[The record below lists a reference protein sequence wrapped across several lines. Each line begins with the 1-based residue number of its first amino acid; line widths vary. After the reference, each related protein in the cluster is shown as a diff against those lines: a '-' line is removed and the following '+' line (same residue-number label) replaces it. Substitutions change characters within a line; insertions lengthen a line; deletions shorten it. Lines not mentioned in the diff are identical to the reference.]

1 MSVAKRPTVDAPHGP
16 GRPRTVCTPSDSGST
31 VTTYLPTREHDRL
44 VELAH
49 QSGQS
54 LSATIR
60 GLLFSTD
67 K

>member
-1 MSVAKRPTVDAPHGP
+1 MSVAKRPTVDVPHGP
-16 GRPRTVCTPSDSGST
+16 GRPRTVCTPSESGST
-31 VTTYLPTREHDRL
+31 VTTYLPSREHDRL
-44 VELAH
+44 VQLAQ

-60 GLLFSTD
+60 SLLFSTD